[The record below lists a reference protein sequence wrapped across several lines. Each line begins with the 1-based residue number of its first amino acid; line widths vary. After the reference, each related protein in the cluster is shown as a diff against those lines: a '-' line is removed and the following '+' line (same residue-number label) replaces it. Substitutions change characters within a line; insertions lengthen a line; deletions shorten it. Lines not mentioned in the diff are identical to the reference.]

1 MRQLHSSLAEAFVSR
16 NARTLIVDSPAPTI
30 IRTVTST
37 TSKGEN
43 TYQRTGPREQWFI
56 PEMGEFS
63 GHLADRAVELG
74 YHRLR
79 VALTDSVDQR
89 AEAPGFRLA
98 RHWKLINPNYQFLA
112 ITPFYFEN
120 LRRTEKQKTKTTYI
134 D

>member
-1 MRQLHSSLAEAFVSR
+1 M
-16 NARTLIVDSPAPTI
+16 P
-30 IRTVTST
+30 TVTS

-56 PEMGEFS
+56 SEMGEFG
-63 GHLADRAVELG
+63 GHLADRAVELS

-98 RHWKLINPNYQFLA
+98 CHWKLINSNYQFLA
-112 ITPFYFEN
+112 RKLALL
-120 LRRTEKQKTKTTYI
+120 LRQLEMHQDAPRCTARKKEK
-134 D
+134 